1 MAEVYYTVN
10 RSLILLIF
18 IGFDFNFHGWRSKG
32 EIRGRARRAKKVAAG
47 AGSHSNFQIC
57 FSQFQ
62 TSHLFTF
69 RVQLVWFRFEFLREM
84 FINES
89 MVFGIV
95 R

>member
-18 IGFDFNFHGWRSKG
+18 IGFDFHGWRSKG

-57 FSQFQ
+57 FFSQFQ

-69 RVQLVWFRFEFLREM
+69 GVQLVWFRFEFLREM

>member
-18 IGFDFNFHGWRSKG
+18 IGFDFHGWRSKG

-57 FSQFQ
+57 FFTVPNFSSVHFQ
-62 TSHLFTF
+62 STTG
-69 RVQLVWFRFEFLREM
+69 LVSF
-84 FINES
+84 
-89 MVFGIV
+89 
-95 R
+95 